1 MSHSDNR
8 PRSYTAA
15 AVARHRAKGCRIDLT
30 LQNPEAIEKWRR
42 LLKKSRSHREAV
54 EKLILAA
61 DV

>member
-1 MSHSDNR
+1 MSHPENR

-30 LQNPEAIEKWRR
+30 LQNPAAIEKWRR
-42 LLKKSRSHREAV
+42 LLEKSKSHREAI
-54 EKLILAA
+54 EKLILGA

>member
-1 MSHSDNR
+1 VTAPDNR

-30 LQNPEAIEKWRR
+30 LQNPEAIEKSKK
-42 LLKKSRSHREAV
+42 LLAGSRSHREAI

-61 DV
+61 GV